1 MKKLIALLLVLCM
14 ALGMVACGT
23 KAPETP
29 KNDEPKVETQ
39 NNDESKTE
47 EPNKSKYRFENVALF
62 FNCSKHDRVAKI
74 GAQWG
79 QIIFS
84 LQFRERLRYI
94 Y

>member
-14 ALGMVACGT
+14 ALGMVACGA

-47 EPNKSKYRFENVALF
+47 EPKVEEELTATQKIIKEAEGMTLEELAKKAIEESNGKIDRKSV
-62 FNCSKHDRVAKI
+62 V
-74 GAQWG
+74 
-79 QIIFS
+79 
-84 LQFRERLRYI
+84 
-94 Y
+94 

>member
-14 ALGMVACGT
+14 ALGMVACGA

-47 EPNKSKYRFENVALF
+47 EPKVEEN
-62 FNCSKHDRVAKI
+62 
-74 GAQWG
+74 
-79 QIIFS
+79 
-84 LQFRERLRYI
+84 
-94 Y
+94 